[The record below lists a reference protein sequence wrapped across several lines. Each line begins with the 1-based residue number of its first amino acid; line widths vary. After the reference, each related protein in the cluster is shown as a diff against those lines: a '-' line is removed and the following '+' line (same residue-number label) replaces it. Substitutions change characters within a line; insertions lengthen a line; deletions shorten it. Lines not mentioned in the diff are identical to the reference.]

1 MNNNFN
7 DKYGFIAS
15 CFIIPLILVYLF
27 YNNWSITL
35 GSISYLLGILGI
47 FALWVYKDSNKID

>member
-7 DKYGFIAS
+7 DKYGCLLFIAS
-15 CFIIPLILVYLF
+15 VYLF

-35 GSISYLLGILGI
+35 GSISYLLCIIGI